1 MRGLELQ
8 VNKAHYHKLLHACCR
23 GGMRALAR
31 RETKET
37 LLNRPKNIEKSCTH
51 AAAAACVH
59 YLAGRKSINRLGK
72 FQILG

>member
-1 MRGLELQ
+1 
-8 VNKAHYHKLLHACCR
+8 
-23 GGMRALAR
+23 MRALAR

-37 LLNRPKNIEKSCTH
+37 LLNRLEMIKKSSMH